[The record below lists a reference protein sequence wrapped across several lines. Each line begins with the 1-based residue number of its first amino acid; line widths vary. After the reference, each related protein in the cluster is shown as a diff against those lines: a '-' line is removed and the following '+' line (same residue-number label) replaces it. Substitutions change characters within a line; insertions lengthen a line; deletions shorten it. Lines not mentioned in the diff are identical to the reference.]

1 MNQPNSIAIA
11 PGEVV
16 RFSEQFCPNMILTH
30 LTTTVT
36 LTDKRIIVRRPNTL
50 FGIIPMGYNEHASPI
65 SHIAQVSAGESFS
78 TKLIGAGTVFLIWA
92 LMSFIGL
99 DVLGTLFGLLQLA
112 IAIACFFKAH
122 HLAFVIRN
130 TGAGTLVA
138 QAAKSERN
146 KVAYAQAAIRDLLF
160 GDGTALPMPPAPSFP
175 NTTPPSSPNVPN
187 TLTTPAFQGS
197 VPFQGSAPFQSTA
210 PAPRFTAEQASNPN
224 TSQALLSQIA
234 EHEPSLRVL
243 VAANPNCYPG
253 LITWLRAI
261 DDPDIN
267 RALSSRVSV

>member
-50 FGIIPMGYNEHASPI
+50 FGIIPMGYNEHSSPI
-65 SHIAQVSAGESFS
+65 GHIAQVSAGESFS
-78 TKLIGAGTVFLIWA
+78 SKMLAGGAMSTLFALYAFIMPTPIGVLIGL
-92 LMSFIGL
+92 
-99 DVLGTLFGLLQLA
+99 VLLA
-112 IAIACFFKAH
+112 IAIVLFLKAH
-122 HLAFVIRN
+122 SLAFVIRN
-130 TGAGTLVA
+130 SGAGTLVA

-160 GDGTALPMPPAPSFP
+160 GDGTAPPMPPAPSFP
-175 NTTPPSSPNVPN
+175 NAAP
-187 TLTTPAFQGS
+187 LQG
-197 VPFQGSAPFQSTA
+197 TA

-224 TSQALLSQIA
+224 TSQAVLSQIA